1 MTPMPR
7 VLLNPSRA
15 IHERQTTLYD
25 RYGGYMTIQNI
36 MKELGVSRNT
46 AKKFA
51 ATLPSYSLTGKPVYD
66 IEDVARLIEST
77 RTPPKEA
84 TL

>member
-1 MTPMPR
+1 MPR
-7 VLLNPSRA
+7 VSLGSNRA
-15 IHERQTTLYD
+15 VQDRKSILYD

-66 IEDVARLIEST
+66 IEDVARLIESS
-77 RTPPKEA
+77 RTPPQEVHR
-84 TL
+84 

>member
-1 MTPMPR
+1 MPR
-7 VLLNPSRA
+7 VSLGSNRA
-15 IHERQTTLYD
+15 IQERKSILYD
-25 RYGGYMTIQNI
+25 RYGGFMTIQNV
-36 MKELGVSRNT
+36 MAELGVSRNT

-66 IEDVARLIEST
+66 VNDVATKIEAT

-84 TL
+84 Q

>member
-1 MTPMPR
+1 MPR
-7 VLLNPSRA
+7 VSLGSNRA
-15 IHERQTTLYD
+15 IQDRKSILYD
-25 RYGGYMTIQNI
+25 RYGGFMTIQNV
-36 MKELGVSRNT
+36 MAELGVSRNT

-66 IEDVARLIEST
+66 IFDVATKIEAT

-84 TL
+84 Q

>member
-1 MTPMPR
+1 
-7 VLLNPSRA
+7 
-15 IHERQTTLYD
+15 
-25 RYGGYMTIQNI
+25 MTIQNV
-36 MKELGVSRNT
+36 MAELGVSRNT

-66 IEDVARLIEST
+66 INDVAMKIETT

-84 TL
+84 Q